1 MSSVKWSDDDEPIL
15 EADVLQEATT
25 VAVAEEEEEN
35 DTASDSPGHE

>member
-25 VAVAEEEEEN
+25 VAVAEEEDN